1 MYVLKAAREAAKTT
15 GNPANVVTERTANRD
30 TLGKLTYNN
39 LVIGDG
45 ICFDKV
51 GDAQLPAYILT
62 LKKKEW
68 KLLDTHAPLPC

>member
-1 MYVLKAAREAAKTT
+1 MTVYNWDSSYLLLI
-15 GNPANVVTERTANRD
+15 RD

-68 KLLDTHAPLPC
+68 KLLDTHAPLPCE